1 MGETLTQDGHKIYF
15 SGRDD
20 KHEHRAGF
28 LVYKGVNN
36 SVISC
41 QPISSRIITM
51 HSGRVTGE
59 FDSAT
64 TEGEQLV
71 GAIFAREADH
81 V

>member
-1 MGETLTQDGHKIYF
+1 MKSLAEKGIGII
-15 SGRDD
+15 
-20 KHEHRAGF
+20 
-28 LVYKGVNN
+28 LVSSEMDELRK
-36 SVISC
+36 C
-41 QPISSRIITM
+41 ASRIITM